1 MASLPGRARRRR
13 RPLQRSDRVPMM
25 PGSGPPAA
33 RPLPRFILIVLAWL
47 VVTFALWWIA
57 SPILMW
63 PAKLLVQLIARFGF
77 PDLVQAI
84 EQSGIPPVITFATTL
99 RPGQAQ
105 VASAQITVD
114 VNTLLYSFG
123 IPLYAALVVAAR
135 EPHWPRKLAIGYA
148 VLLPFVAWGVLADF
162 LRNIA
167 ITSGPLVASQT
178 GFSAVQREMIAF
190 AFQFGSL
197 ILPTVVP
204 AATWVL
210 THRAFLERLR
220 GQ

>member
-1 MASLPGRARRRR
+1 MAMASDGA
-13 RPLQRSDRVPMM
+13 
-25 PGSGPPAA
+25 AA

-47 VVTFALWWIA
+47 VASLIVWWFT
-57 SPILMW
+57 SPVLMW
-63 PAKLLVQLIARFGF
+63 PAKLLVEAVTRLGF
-77 PDLVQAI
+77 ADLVQGV
-84 EQSGIPPVITFATTL
+84 EQSGLPPIFTFATTL

-105 VASAQITVD
+105 AASAQITVG

-123 IPLYAALVVAAR
+123 LPLYAALVVAAR

-148 VLLPFVAWGVLADF
+148 VLLPVVAWGVVADF
-162 LRNIA
+162 LKNVA
-167 ITSGPLVASQT
+167 ITSGPLISSQT
-178 GFSAVQREMIAF
+178 GFSALQRETIAF

-210 THRAFLERLR
+210 THRALLERLR
-220 GQ
+220 K